1 MQSIT
6 KDELILLLSKI
17 FLLATV
23 SYAITILTA
32 APQTSM
38 KNQLELRNI

>member
-1 MQSIT
+1 MQSFT
-6 KDELILLLSKI
+6 KGELILLLSKI

-32 APQTSM
+32 SQTSV
-38 KNQLELRNI
+38 KKRLELRNV